1 MNGGKHMVP
10 ERLFSIILFDLGNVL
25 MKVEYTAFLR
35 TLGLDHAMS
44 DAELYHLLE
53 EESQAFE
60 MGKAT
65 AEDFLGV
72 VNAKLGKSYTFDQFR
87 EAWLSIVP
95 NVIPGSPD
103 LIDQLS
109 REYRLMLLSNTNE
122 LHLRRSVKMLPA
134 LRRFERLFVSYE
146 IGLIKPDGGIYQYVL
161 DHVDVPAQRILFIDD
176 LEKNIQAAREVGMHG
191 IVFRGIESARA
202 ELQRLNVI

>member
-1 MNGGKHMVP
+1 MNVGKRMVP
-10 ERLFSIILFDLGNVL
+10 EKPFSIILFDLGNVL
-25 MKVEYTAFLR
+25 MKVEYAAFLH

-53 EESQAFE
+53 DESQAFE
-60 MGKAT
+60 MGKAS

>member
-1 MNGGKHMVP
+1 MNRGKRIVP
-10 ERLFSIILFDLGNVL
+10 EKPFSIILFDLGNVL
-25 MKVEYTAFLR
+25 LKVEYTAFLH

-44 DAELYHLLE
+44 DTELYHLLE

-60 MGKAT
+60 MGEAS

-87 EAWLSIVP
+87 KAWLSILP

-103 LIDQLS
+103 LINQLS

-122 LHLRRSVKMLPA
+122 LHLRRSVEILPA
-134 LRRFERLFVSYE
+134 LKRFERLFVSYE
-146 IGLIKPDGGIYQYVL
+146 IGLIKPDRGIYQYVL

-176 LEKNIQAAREVGMHG
+176 LEKNIQAAREVGMQG
-191 IVFRGIESARA
+191 IVFRGIESTRA

>member
-1 MNGGKHMVP
+1 MNGEKRMVQ
-10 ERLFSIILFDLGNVL
+10 ERPFSIILFDLGNVL
-25 MKVEYTAFLR
+25 MKVEYTAFLH
-35 TLGLDHAMS
+35 TLGPDHAMS

-72 VNAKLGKSYTFDQFR
+72 VNAKLGKSYTFDEFL
-87 EAWLSIVP
+87 EAWLSILP
-95 NVIPGSPD
+95 SVIPGSLD
-103 LIDQLS
+103 LIDQLAQ
-109 REYRLMLLSNTNE
+109 EYRLMLLSNTNE
-122 LHLRRSVKMLPA
+122 LHLRRSVEMLPA
-134 LRRFERLFVSYE
+134 LRRFERMFVSYE
-146 IGLIKPDGGIYQYVL
+146 IGLVKPNRGIYQYVL
-161 DHVDVPAQRILFIDD
+161 DHIDVPAQRILFIDD

-191 IVFRGIESARA
+191 IVFRGIESARV